1 MTENSKTVAFDNAS
15 GRSWKTRYSFLPTN
29 YAYLDKK
36 MLTCRST
43 GASDDL
49 AWVHDINPYKVDGV
63 GINKFYNSQYH
74 SSLKCSFNKDLSAN
88 KIYKSLSLEG
98 TENLKGGVSNFLAN
112 NTSQVSQ
119 ARDANVGRLTE
130 KGGILYAPLG
140 RNPKVTGS
148 NLKLAGRITGLT
160 QVFTNPNTYPDG
172 LYGFANDFPS
182 STLYLLEIDF
192 INGFNLGSN
201 IYSIHIGVDNEA
213 PASFTSTNIGIE
225 GYATTGILNEG
236 DAEINTKLANGLLV
250 RSADANV
257 GGGLQ
262 VLIDTSI
269 TNGEMLLAYVLTPNK
284 INGGD
289 PKGQYADIDLQIGHY
304 GHEDFEL
311 DILNLNYEHTRL
323 DHSS

>member
-1 MTENSKTVAFDNAS
+1 MTENSKTVAFDNAG

-43 GASDDL
+43 DAANEL
-49 AWVHDINPYKVDGV
+49 AWVHDINPYKVDNV
-63 GINKFYNSQYH
+63 GINKFYNQQYH

-98 TENLKGGVSNFLAN
+98 TENLKGGISNFLAN

-160 QVFTNPNTYPDG
+160 RVFSASGTDVDG
-172 LYGFANDFPS
+172 LYGFENDAPN
-182 STLYLLEIDF
+182 STLLLLEIDF

-201 IYSIHIGVDNEA
+201 TYSVYIGIDNNA
-213 PASFTSTNIGIE
+213 PHTNTNI
-225 GYATTGILNEG
+225 LSEG
-236 DAEINTKLANGLLV
+236 DTEINTKLADGLLV
-250 RSADANV
+250 RPASFDVSNA
-257 GGGLQ
+257 
-262 VLIDTSI
+262 LISMVNTSI
-269 TNGEMLLAYVLTPNK
+269 TNGEMLLAYVLTPSE

-304 GHEDFEL
+304 GYEDFEL